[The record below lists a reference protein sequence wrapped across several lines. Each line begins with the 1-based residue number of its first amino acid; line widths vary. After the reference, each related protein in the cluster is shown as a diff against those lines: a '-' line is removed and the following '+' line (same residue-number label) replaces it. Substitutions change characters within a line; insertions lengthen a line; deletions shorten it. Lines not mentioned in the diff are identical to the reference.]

1 MSITNDSDYIEK
13 AKEILESAK
22 KRVIRSIN
30 HVMVFA
36 YYELGRLIVE
46 EEQKGEIRAQYSKQT
61 IKQLSSQLT
70 EVYGRGYSARNLEQ
84 MRKFYLVYSKSQTL
98 SAELQNTDFQLSWS
112 HYLILIRM
120 SNDNERTFYELESKS
135 NRWSVRELKRQFD
148 SALYERL
155 ALSSDKKSVKELG
168 KKGQILSDPQ
178 DVIKEPYILNSK
190 LFSPVRRNLSSF

>member
-155 ALSSDKKSVKELG
+155 ALSSDKKSV
-168 KKGQILSDPQ
+168 
-178 DVIKEPYILNSK
+178 
-190 LFSPVRRNLSSF
+190 